1 MIDATH
7 RQRNTRRVRLY
18 PWGQVEVGRDQR
30 GNDLDFVVDRQFSTD
45 LKEFHADHAA
55 RGYYTPF
62 AFAHKPDVDGP
73 ADERLLRA
81 LTPGWV
87 TALGEDGEGIWGDV
101 YFADGVV
108 ELWDK
113 GLLSSISP
121 SHYTNFKNP
130 HTGKVYRRGLRE
142 VSAIGVRHL
151 KDLPVQSGYYQLA
164 EGGDWTAI
172 TTLEEASMTTQQT
185 QTGGTSAANTSA
197 ANTSAAA
204 QLTIE
209 QIEAVIT
216 RHTAPLAQSVTQLTE
231 RVDKLPVQAT
241 TTTTQLAEQ
250 GGEGERIKALET
262 ELADVK
268 RKAELAEHRATL
280 LARLPGAD
288 AALVTSLSEVL
299 LVAPTHAETQ
309 IKALEAIHGVEAVKA
324 RTTTQATTTTILGEQ
339 GRTGTSS
346 GKTPLS
352 AAKREAAAA
361 GIKPG
366 QPQLDWAIAR
376 YGAQLDLSA

>member
-1 MIDATH
+1 MVHDPTH

-18 PWGQVEVGRDQR
+18 PWGRTDVGRDQF
-30 GNDLDFVVDRQFSTD
+30 GNSLDFTVDRQFYTD
-45 LKEFHADHAA
+45 LREFFDDHANKPKP
-55 RGYYTPF
+55 YYPPF

-73 ADERLLRA
+73 ADERLLKA

-101 YFADGVV
+101 YFADGIVD
-108 ELWDK
+108 LWDK

-185 QTGGTSAANTSA
+185 QTGGTSAADTTTTTAS
-197 ANTSAAA
+197 
-204 QLTIE
+204 LTIE
-209 QIEAVIT
+209 QVEAVIT

-241 TTTTQLAEQ
+241 TTTTTQLSEQ
-250 GGEGERIKALET
+250 GENERIKALET
-262 ELADVK
+262 ELAEVK
-268 RKAELAEHRATL
+268 RKASLAEHRASL
-280 LARLPGAD
+280 MARLPGAD

-361 GIKPG
+361 GVKPG
-366 QPQLDWAIAR
+366 QPQLDWAR
-376 YGAQLDLSA
+376 SKYGDNLDVNA

>member
-18 PWGQVEVGRDQR
+18 PWGQVQMGRDQR
-30 GNDLDFVVDRQFSTD
+30 GNDLDFVVDRQFYTD

-55 RGYYTPF
+55 RGYYPPF

-87 TALGEDGEGIWGDV
+87 TALGEDGEGIWSDV
-101 YFADGVV
+101 YFADGIV
-108 ELWDK
+108 ELYDK

-185 QTGGTSAANTSA
+185 QTGGTSAADTTTTTTAS
-197 ANTSAAA
+197 
-204 QLTIE
+204 LTIE

-216 RHTAPLAQSVTQLTE
+216 RHTAPLAQSVTQLAE
-231 RVDKLPVQAT
+231 RVDKLPAQAT
-241 TTTTQLAEQ
+241 TTTTTQLSEQ
-250 GGEGERIKALET
+250 GESKRIKALET
-262 ELADVK
+262 ELAEVK
-268 RKAELAEHRATL
+268 RKGQLAEHRATL
-280 LARLPGAD
+280 MARLPGAD

-361 GIKPG
+361 GVKPG
-366 QPQLDWAIAR
+366 QPQLDWAISR